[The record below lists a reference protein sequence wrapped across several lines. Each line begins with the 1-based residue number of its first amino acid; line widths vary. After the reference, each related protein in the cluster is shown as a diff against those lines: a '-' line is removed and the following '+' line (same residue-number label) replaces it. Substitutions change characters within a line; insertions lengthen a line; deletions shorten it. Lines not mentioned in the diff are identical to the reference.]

1 MEKIQQI
8 LKNLSQELPGYVA
21 GAIVE
26 GEEGL
31 TVVEERKVP
40 DIDVQISAAYSVESL
55 KFQERIVSSL
65 NSSDKPKFILSISN
79 NYLIITQPINNSNFY
94 LHIITNREK
103 SSLGIIIALLSRYE
117 QILNKAISDWV
128 LWGVELME

>member
-8 LKNLSQELPGYVA
+8 LKNLSHELPGYVA

-128 LWGVELME
+128 L